1 MLRSFVI
8 VYALSVLSLA
18 IEYEPV
24 HSSLL
29 LYMESKDFANS
40 KQKLDGKVFG
50 IGIDVHKGA
59 SEYRLVVERA
69 KTTTKK
75 PPLSNDLQVS
85 KLYGRYLYSFGN
97 AALHVNYLSVLHDN
111 LAITDGGDAYGV
123 GVAYNFNKKLR
134 ADFTQFFTDYKDFD
148 VYQSNLTLNYKM
160 RLRNTKLKLTIEN
173 FAIKIDEQR
182 PNDFTKNAQNSYFT
196 TALKLHA
203 HYASWHFGAAA
214 FFGKRTFAIMNDGF
228 KIQHHAMEFDRTYAL
243 GFGKSFGRSIVRVQY
258 IYQRAQEL
266 PMKNRGVEVRNIR
279 LLFNYKF

>member
-1 MLRSFVI
+1 MKKFI
-8 VYALSVLSLA
+8 GTFLSAVVLYGV
-18 IEYEPV
+18 EYEPV

-50 IGIDVHKGA
+50 IGMDVHQGA

-75 PPLSNDLQVS
+75 PPLTKDLQVS
-85 KLYGRYLYSFGN
+85 KLYGRYLHSFGN
-97 AALHVNYLSVLHDN
+97 TALHVNYLSVLHDN
-111 LAITDGGDAYGV
+111 IAITDGGDAYGV
-123 GVAYNFNKKLR
+123 GVAYDFNKKLST
-134 ADFTQFFTDYKDFD
+134 DFTQFFTDYKDFD
-148 VYQSNLTLNYKM
+148 VYQSNLTLDYKM
-160 RLRNTKLKLTIEN
+160 RLQNTKLKLTIEN

-182 PNDFTKNAQNSYFT
+182 PNNFTKNAQNSYFT

-203 HYASWHFGAAA
+203 HYALWHFGSAI
-214 FFGKRTFAIMNDGF
+214 FFGKRAFAIMNDGF

-243 GFGKSFGRSIVRVQY
+243 GLGRSFGKTIVRMQY
-258 IYQRAQEL
+258 IYQRAKEL
-266 PMKNRGVEVRNIR
+266 PIQNSGVEVRNVR